1 MFRSAPANRS
11 IPCLRLTWVLTTT
24 TLVLAGGFNAAP
36 ATAQTGSAARSDDPR
51 KPRTIVVIGRPDND
65 ADGPIAPRS
74 AVTGTRTETP
84 IAAVPQ
90 AISVIPRRQLDEQAV
105 KSVGD
110 GLRYTPGVFADTR
123 IGGVLESVFLRGF
136 GGFAAGATNPQLLDG
151 LPLAKGGG
159 WAAQVIDPYALDRIE
174 VLRGPASVLL
184 GQASP
189 GGVVNMATK
198 QPTERPYHEILL
210 ATGNRNRAE
219 AAFDAS
225 GPLGTDWG
233 YRVTGLGRR
242 VDEQADHSKQQ
253 RLLLAPTLVWTP
265 DAATRVTLT
274 GFYQNDP
281 DNNFAGWLPAAGTL
295 LSGPAG
301 PIRRSFFAGEPGFD
315 SYDRQ
320 QYMVGYAM
328 EHRFDDTWTL
338 RQTARYAHIDTRF
351 EGVAVN
357 FIFPF
362 ATATRLN
369 RAASWSDEAV
379 DALALDQQ
387 IEARFATG
395 PLRHTLLVGIAY
407 QGSWSDI
414 RASGFGYV
422 PPIDVVAPVYGQ
434 AFAAPALAQAY
445 RQNWDR
451 IGVYAQDQIRLGR
464 LAVTLGGR
472 EDRSKLATADRLA
485 ATATARQDDRAF
497 TSRIGAAFLFENGL
511 APYASYSTSFE
522 PVLGTRFEGR
532 AFRPSRARQS
542 EAGVKYQPPAIDGFV
557 AISGFDITQTHVS
570 TADPLHPFF
579 TIQSGEVRSRGIEV
593 EARAALTG
601 RLEVIGAY
609 TWLDTTV
616 RRDTDPARIGKRFV
630 AVPEQLA
637 SLWSNYRFPGGMS
650 LSAGVR
656 HVGRS
661 AGDPGDTLRVPAVTL
676 VDGAVRYDFGA
687 ARPALK
693 GLQAALNVS
702 NLLDRTYVA
711 SCFDAG
717 GCFYGNGRIVT
728 ISLGYRW

>member
-1 MFRSAPANRS
+1 MLGHPEHE
-11 IPCLRLTWVLTTT
+11 
-24 TLVLAGGFNAAP
+24 
-36 ATAQTGSAARSDDPR
+36 SD
-51 KPRTIVVIGRPDND
+51 PD
-65 ADGPIAPRS
+65 GTIAPRS

-84 IAAVPQ
+84 IVAVPQ

-110 GLRYTPGVFADTR
+110 GLRYTPGVYADSR

-174 VLRGPASVLL
+174 VLRGPASVLF

-189 GGVVNMATK
+189 GGVVDMVGK
-198 QPTERPYHEILL
+198 RPTGQPYHEILL
-210 ATGNRNRAE
+210 TTGNRNRAE
-219 AAFDAS
+219 AAFDS
-225 GPLGTDWG
+225 GGPLGTNWG
-233 YRVTGLGRR
+233 YRLTGLGRR
-242 VDEQADHSKQQ
+242 VDEQADHSRQQ

-265 DAATRVTLT
+265 DAATRLTLT

-295 LSGPAG
+295 LPGPAG
-301 PIRRSFFAGEPGFD
+301 AIRRSFFAGEPGFD
-315 SYDRQ
+315 RYDRQ
-320 QYMVGYAM
+320 QYMLGYAL
-328 EHRFDDTWTL
+328 EHRFSDAWTL
-338 RQTARYAHIDTRF
+338 RQSARYAHIDTRF

-379 DALALDQQ
+379 DALAFDQQ
-387 IEARFATG
+387 IETRFATG
-395 PLRHTLLVGIAY
+395 PLRHTLLIGIAY
-407 QGSWSDI
+407 QGSWADT
-414 RASGFGYV
+414 RASGFGYA
-422 PPIDVVAPVYGQ
+422 PPIDFLAPVYGQ
-434 AFAAPALAQAY
+434 PFGRPPLAQAY
-445 RQNWDR
+445 RQGWDR

-472 EDRSKLATADRLA
+472 EDRSKLATADRL
-485 ATATARQDDRAF
+485 TATTVRQDDRAF
-497 TSRIGAAFLFENGL
+497 TGRIGAAFLFENGL

-522 PVLGTRFEGR
+522 PVLGTRFDGR
-532 AFRPSRARQS
+532 AFQPSRARQS
-542 EAGVKYQPPAIDGFV
+542 EAGIKYQPPAIDGFV
-557 AISGFDITQTHVS
+557 AVSGFDITQTHVS

-579 TIQSGEVRSRGIEV
+579 TIQSGEVGSRGIEV

-601 RLEVIGAY
+601 RLKVIGAY
-609 TWLDTTV
+609 TYLDTTV
-616 RRDTDPARIGKRFV
+616 RRDTDTARIGKRFV

-637 SLWSNYRFPGGMS
+637 SLWSDYRFPGGMS

-656 HVGRS
+656 HIGRS
-661 AGDPGDTLRVPAVTL
+661 AGDPGDTFRVPAVTL
-676 VDGAVRYDFGA
+676 IDGAVRYDFGA
-687 ARPALK
+687 GKPALK
-693 GLQAALNVS
+693 GLQAALNIS

-711 SCFDAG
+711 SCFNAG
-717 GCFYGNGRIVT
+717 GCFYGNGRVVT
-728 ISLGYRW
+728 TSLGYRW